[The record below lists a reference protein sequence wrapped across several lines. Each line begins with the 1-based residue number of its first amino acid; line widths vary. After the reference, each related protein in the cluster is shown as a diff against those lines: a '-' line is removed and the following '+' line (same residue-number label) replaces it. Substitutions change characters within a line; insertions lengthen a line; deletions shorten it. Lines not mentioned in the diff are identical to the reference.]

1 MDRKGS
7 TYATYI
13 EILRKELVPAMGC
26 TEPIAVAYCAAIA
39 RRILGSEPESV
50 EIEASG
56 NIIKNVKS
64 VIVPNTDGRRGV
76 EAAAAVGIV
85 AGDDTLGLEL
95 ISNVSAEDKARLS
108 RFLAETPIKVRP
120 AASELALDVTVSV
133 YSGGD
138 SVKVRI
144 VNHHTGLALIE
155 KNGEVLF
162 SAQPEDPAEESG
174 LDYGL
179 LSVEGIYDFAV
190 SLDVEDVRELFSRQ
204 LDYNCAI
211 AREGL
216 TGDYGAN
223 IGKVIINQGDSM
235 HTRARAR
242 AAAASDARMG
252 GCELP
257 VVINSGSGNQGITV
271 SVPVAE
277 YAEELGSD
285 EDRLFRAL
293 AISNL
298 NAIHLKEKIGRL
310 SAYCGAVTAGASA
323 AAAISFLQGGDL
335 DSISHVLVNA
345 LAITSGMVCDG
356 AKPSCAAKIAA
367 AVDSGLLAMEMYD
380 AGQQFYGGDG
390 IILKGVENT
399 IRNVGVLG
407 RSGMRETDR
416 TIIALMTS

>member
-179 LSVEGIYDFAV
+179 LSV
-190 SLDVEDVRELFSRQ
+190 
-204 LDYNCAI
+204 
-211 AREGL
+211 
-216 TGDYGAN
+216 
-223 IGKVIINQGDSM
+223 
-235 HTRARAR
+235 
-242 AAAASDARMG
+242 
-252 GCELP
+252 
-257 VVINSGSGNQGITV
+257 
-271 SVPVAE
+271 
-277 YAEELGSD
+277 
-285 EDRLFRAL
+285 
-293 AISNL
+293 
-298 NAIHLKEKIGRL
+298 
-310 SAYCGAVTAGASA
+310 
-323 AAAISFLQGGDL
+323 
-335 DSISHVLVNA
+335 
-345 LAITSGMVCDG
+345 
-356 AKPSCAAKIAA
+356 
-367 AVDSGLLAMEMYD
+367 
-380 AGQQFYGGDG
+380 
-390 IILKGVENT
+390 
-399 IRNVGVLG
+399 GVL
-407 RSGMRETDR
+407 SLMETKHR
-416 TIIALMTS
+416 